1 METNSGIRACKMIV
15 KKMHDRGIVVKHF
28 LRDLQLKYP
37 EERGLT
43 ENGFKYSLRNGTIKL
58 NLFILVMKELQVGLE
73 DIFRDENG
81 IFENLKSFQ
90 GEKMEAIE
98 KRIRELETDKEI
110 LIKTIHLMEIEKI
123 FENQKN
129 DRK

>member
-1 METNSGIRACKMIV
+1 
-15 KKMHDRGIVVKHF
+15 MHDRGIVVKHF